1 MALAALVYIAQYA
14 AELGG
19 IFPLESWAG
28 RKRRRRRREDDEDEG
43 IYGQVGKLQHGQ
55 LLRLWIQ

>member
-19 IFPLESWAG
+19 VFPLESWAG
-28 RKRRRRRREDDEDEG
+28 RKRRRRSDDDEDEA
-43 IYGQVGKLQHGQ
+43 IYGKVGKFQ
-55 LLRLWIQ
+55 